1 MPFGPPLGHPAQEAK
16 ESAMRLIG
24 MLDSPYVRRVAVTLR
39 LLDLPFAHEPVSVF
53 RHYDAF
59 AAINPVVK
67 APTLVTDDGVAL
79 MDSTLII
86 AHLERLAGRRLGPDD
101 LAEHARAQRILGLAL
116 AACEKTVSLVYEF
129 NLRPEDKHHAPWI
142 DRVRGQVG
150 AAWALLEAELSAPPA
165 WLEGSQAWAT
175 SAVAWTFATRTLP
188 DSVDA
193 AACPSL
199 AALTARA
206 EATPAFLATPFDD
219 ASRLASSR

>member
-1 MPFGPPLGHPAQEAK
+1 MAMHFGPSLGHPAQDAR

-39 LLDLPFAHEPVSVF
+39 LLGLPFEHEPVSVF

-67 APTLVTDDGVAL
+67 APTLVTDDGVVL
-79 MDSTLII
+79 MDSGLII
-86 AHLERLAGRRLGPDD
+86 EHLQRLAGRGLGPASVAD
-101 LAEHARAQRILGLAL
+101 HAHGQRILGLAL

-142 DRVRGQVG
+142 DRVRRQL
-150 AAWALLEAELSAPPA
+150 AQAWSLLEAELASPPA

-175 SAVAWTFATRTLP
+175 SAVVWTFATRTLP
-188 DSVDA
+188 DCVDA
-193 AACPSL
+193 AACPNL
-199 AALTARA
+199 IALTARA
-206 EATPAFLATPFDD
+206 EATPVFLATPFD
-219 ASRLASSR
+219 